1 VDQEATVP
9 HTVPCGEGTA
19 AFEGVMRELGLEV
32 PTGNDDHDYDDPD
45 SYSDGDDADADDDDD
60 DDDDS
65 SARASKTARL
75 ASSDGDGEMDAAPA
89 AGDAV
94 AVVVA
99 WLLIPVRGL
108 RVPMRSATT
117 MRSANRLVPVLVR
130 QFVAMRVSHAT
141 CKCTLQR
148 ANVPCNV
155 QRVPCNVQRVHCNC
169 RGAGAGA
176 AAGAHALASRVLA
189 PFSGNG

>member
-1 VDQEATVP
+1 MP

-99 WLLIPVRGL
+99 WLLIPVRFACSDAL
-108 RVPMRSATT
+108 CNHDALCKPPSA
-117 MRSANRLVPVLVR
+117 
-130 QFVAMRVSHAT
+130 
-141 CKCTLQR
+141 
-148 ANVPCNV
+148 
-155 QRVPCNVQRVHCNC
+155 
-169 RGAGAGA
+169 GAGAG
-176 AAGAHALASRVLA
+176 S
-189 PFSGNG
+189 S

>member
-117 MRSANRLVPVLVR
+117 MRSANRLVPVLVPAVR
-130 QFVAMRVSHAT
+130 SNAGVPCNVQMYLAT

-148 ANVPCNV
+148 AACTL
-155 QRVPCNVQRVHCNC
+155 QRAACTLQLPWRRCWSGC
-169 RGAGAGA
+169 RCPRPR
-176 AAGAHALASRVLA
+176 LSCSRSFLW
-189 PFSGNG
+189 